1 MSKFSGSACFSHL
14 RKSSSPAFEHWP
26 FSCLL
31 CLCNLCNRQIHC
43 TNRTA
48 ILKPCFFARWSQ
60 FLDTRHSGLNW
71 MRPDWNVLY
80 WILLAWITFAFI
92 VIPVART
99 ACSIHNELI
108 RPLRRPIR
116 VCKAQ
121 QGSARNQLAK
131 LLRKPYVTP
140 TPCSRHV
147 SHISKTKQVF
157 RFASIPQMPYI
168 FSFKTNAC
176 VCDPQAL

>member
-1 MSKFSGSACFSHL
+1 MSKYSSLAQVIESGFRAL
-14 RKSSSPAFEHWP
+14 TIQ
-26 FSCLL
+26 LL
-31 CLCNLCNRQIHC
+31 IVLCNLCNRQIHC

-48 ILKPCFFARWSQ
+48 ILKPCFFARWSK
-60 FLDTRHSGLNW
+60 FLDTRHSGLKW
-71 MRPDWNVLY
+71 MRLDWNVLY
-80 WILLAWITFAFI
+80 WILLAWIAFAFI
-92 VIPVART
+92 VIPVARM

-116 VCKAQ
+116 ICKAQ

-140 TPCSRHV
+140 TPFSRHV
-147 SHISKTKQVF
+147 SHISKIKQVF
-157 RFASIPQMPYI
+157 SFASVPQMAYT

-176 VCDPQAL
+176 VCVSDPQAL